1 MLQLKQAIFLP
12 HPTST
17 PKEDIPKF
25 HREIIA
31 KTITSENESPLL
43 FYLCRQKIF
52 FWKMYSTFSGIWC
65 SEKFGQQKIIK
76 KIRECFLLF
85 EMQKTFSVICLC
97 SQHLHSFVLLP
108 PLPPPLPSP
117 SPPTTTRHHLYSHHH
132 HCLCHHPLP
141 PPQHNNTSTVTTTT
155 TAFAA
160 IPHHHHHTYMKY

>member
-1 MLQLKQAIFLP
+1 
-12 HPTST
+12 
-17 PKEDIPKF
+17 
-25 HREIIA
+25 
-31 KTITSENESPLL
+31 
-43 FYLCRQKIF
+43 
-52 FWKMYSTFSGIWC
+52 MYSTFSGIWC

-117 SPPTTTRHHLYSHHH
+117 SPLTTTRHHLYSHHH

-141 PPQHNNTSTVTTTT
+141 PPQHNTTQQHLYS
-155 TAFAA
+155 
-160 IPHHHHHTYMKY
+160 HHHHHCLCRHPPPPPSHLYEILMIFCASQVTKNAFRIIFKVATKLKKTSHFP